1 MKDSNHMEQMKQEL
15 ENRIAIYA
23 LISRLM
29 LVEVDEIFLKQI
41 ESDTDLLALFP
52 NYKKWDKRKELS
64 MAKLITEHYNVD
76 FTNLFLMHL
85 VPYESFYRRDDQMIE
100 SGGDNPVLEL
110 YNELDFRV
118 ELDKA
123 RVISADH
130 IGVELEFMYMLCMA
144 LQKALEAEDMEG
156 ICELLQVQRA
166 FLKDHL
172 LEWAPLFLINAK
184 RESRSPLYH
193 DGAELTLEF
202 LLSDFEYVTTLLE
215 THCQSAA
222 IETNENTEATLN

>member
-1 MKDSNHMEQMKQEL
+1 MEQLKL
-15 ENRIAIYA
+15 DIENRIAIYA

-29 LVEVDEIFLKQI
+29 LVEVDDTFLDQI
-41 ESDTDLLALFP
+41 EGDEALLSLFP
-52 NYKKWDKRKELS
+52 NYRTWDKRTELSRKELIDS
-64 MAKLITEHYNVD
+64 YYNVD

-85 VPYESFYRRDDQMIE
+85 VPYESFYTRDDQMIE

-130 IGVELEFMYMLCMA
+130 IGVELEFMYMLCTAMK
-144 LQKALEAEDMEG
+144 KALDVDDKDG
-156 ICELLQVQRA
+156 VCEILQVQRA
-166 FLKDHL
+166 FLKEHL

-184 RESRSPLYH
+184 RESRTPLYH
-193 DGAELTLEF
+193 DGSELTLEF
-202 LLSDFEYVTTLLE
+202 LLSDFEYINTQLE
-215 THCQSAA
+215 NYCA
-222 IETNENTEATLN
+222 NEEDQK

>member
-1 MKDSNHMEQMKQEL
+1 MGERALRVTMEQMKQEI

-29 LVEVDEIFLKQI
+29 LVEVDETFLAQI
-41 ESDTDLLALFP
+41 DDNEDILSLFP
-52 NYKKWDKRKELS
+52 NYKAWGKRKDLS
-64 MAKLITEHYNVD
+64 PNEMITEHFNVD

-85 VPYESFYRRDDQMIE
+85 VPYESFYTRDDQMIE

-123 RVISADH
+123 RVVSADH
-130 IGVELEFMYMLCMA
+130 IGVELEFMYMLCTA
-144 LQKALEAEDMEG
+144 LQKALAADDKDG

-166 FLKDHL
+166 FLKEHL
-172 LEWAPLFLINAK
+172 LDWAPLFLINAK
-184 RESRSPLYH
+184 RESRTPLYH

-202 LLSDFEYVTTLLE
+202 LLSDFEYITTQLE
-215 THCQSAA
+215 THCQ
-222 IETNENTEATLN
+222 TEAVEN